1 MTVDKA
7 LLQELVVVNADYDI
21 WSGQVRLEDK
31 DIKLGE
37 GGELPP
43 DRVAQ
48 LGNKTICDPASLK
61 VFRSLRGATRRMLEG
76 YGLPFLTGWAV
87 PRSKLSEILGKL
99 ETARLTFEQEKQ
111 AFLGNYDSSI
121 QNWIANNVGYEEA
134 IRNGVL
140 DRSSVEKRLKFDY
153 QVFHIQPVSG
163 EPNAEKRLADQTKG
177 LAGQLFRE
185 IETEADEFYQKYLRG
200 KAEISVRTR
209 KRLECLA
216 DKVDGLSFLNRAF
229 EPVVRLLR
237 ETVDGY
243 DQHADHGP
251 IGAPFFFQIHSV
263 VTILCDQVK
272 MKDFAD
278 GNIAAQPDDDAFDI
292 DVPLQLPMAAKG
304 KFPSI
309 VNGTRARVRTG
320 RLGSREILWS
330 QPFDAELYV
339 QHDAKGQVCELA
351 LKDVVFAFFDPR
363 QHAETPSLLVAEDYA
378 LEILEI
384 LPEAVPTAAESSAS
398 APLVPGQDKPVQQSF
413 DLDELLHDMD
423 SFFDRAVKKPAVP
436 APVDSAVV
444 SPTVASPLSESSVKV
459 ASQPVTQAQPSNAPA
474 FEMPELE
481 DNYYL

>member
-99 ETARLTFEQEKQ
+99 ETARITFEQEKQ

-263 VTILCDQVK
+263 VTILRDQAQ

-278 GNIAAQPDDDAFDI
+278 GNPAAQPDDAFDMA
-292 DVPLQLPMAAKG
+292 LPAHMTQAVSAPPAA
-304 KFPSI
+304 
-309 VNGTRARVRTG
+309 R
-320 RLGSREILWS
+320 
-330 QPFDAELYV
+330 
-339 QHDAKGQVCELA
+339 
-351 LKDVVFAFFDPR
+351 
-363 QHAETPSLLVAEDYA
+363 
-378 LEILEI
+378 
-384 LPEAVPTAAESSAS
+384 AS
-398 APLVPGQDKPVQQSF
+398 AAPVHPARQTAQPVQQTF
-413 DLDELLHDMD
+413 DLDELLHDME
-423 SFFDRAVKKPAVP
+423 SFFDEAARKPVAS

-444 SPTVASPLSESSVKV
+444 SPTVASPLSESSVKDV
-459 ASQPVTQAQPSNAPA
+459 AQPVTQAQPSNAPA

>member
-87 PRSKLSEILGKL
+87 PRAKLSEILGKL
-99 ETARLTFEQEKQ
+99 ETARITFEQEKQ

-140 DRSSVEKRLKFDY
+140 DRNSVEKRLDFNY

-163 EPNAEKRLADQTKG
+163 EPNAEKRLADQTRG

-263 VTILCDQVK
+263 VTILRDQAQ

-278 GNIAAQPDDDAFDI
+278 GNIAAQPDDDAFDL
-292 DVPLQLPMAAKG
+292 DVSLPVSTDHAASHSVD
-304 KFPSI
+304 P
-309 VNGTRARVRTG
+309 
-320 RLGSREILWS
+320 
-330 QPFDAELYV
+330 
-339 QHDAKGQVCELA
+339 DAKPA
-351 LKDVVFAFFDPR
+351 LPA
-363 QHAETPSLLVAEDYA
+363 QHPQAHSIA
-378 LEILEI
+378 L
-384 LPEAVPTAAESSAS
+384 PAAQAS
-398 APLVPGQDKPVQQSF
+398 AAPIKPARQVPQAVQQSF

-436 APVDSAVV
+436 APADSAVV
-444 SPTVASPLSESSVKV
+444 SPTVASPLSESSVKDV
-459 ASQPVTQAQPSNAPA
+459 AQPVIQAQPSNAPA
-474 FEMPELE
+474 FEMFEPE
-481 DNYYL
+481 DSYYL

>member
-99 ETARLTFEQEKQ
+99 ETARITFEQEKQ

-243 DQHADHGP
+243 DQHADGGP

-263 VTILCDQVK
+263 VTILRDQAQ

-278 GNIAAQPDDDAFDI
+278 GNPAAQPDDDAFDMA
-292 DVPLQLPMAAKG
+292 LPAHMTQAVSA
-304 KFPSI
+304 PP
-309 VNGTRARVRTG
+309 A
-320 RLGSREILWS
+320 
-330 QPFDAELYV
+330 V
-339 QHDAKGQVCELA
+339 Q
-351 LKDVVFAFFDPR
+351 
-363 QHAETPSLLVAEDYA
+363 
-378 LEILEI
+378 
-384 LPEAVPTAAESSAS
+384 AS
-398 APLVPGQDKPVQQSF
+398 AAPVKPAHQVPQAVQQSF
-413 DLDELLHDMD
+413 DLDELLHDVD
-423 SFFDRAVKKPAVP
+423 SFFDEAAKKPTAP
-436 APVDSAVV
+436 APADSAVV
-444 SPTVASPLSESSVKV
+444 SPTVASPLSESSVKDV
-459 ASQPVTQAQPSNAPA
+459 AQPVTQAQPSNAPA
-474 FEMPELE
+474 FEMFEPE
-481 DNYYL
+481 DSYYL

>member
-263 VTILCDQVK
+263 VTILRDQAQ

-278 GNIAAQPDDDAFDI
+278 GNPAAQPDDDAFDMA
-292 DVPLQLPMAAKG
+292 LPAHMTQTVSAPPA
-304 KFPSI
+304 
-309 VNGTRARVRTG
+309 
-320 RLGSREILWS
+320 
-330 QPFDAELYV
+330 V
-339 QHDAKGQVCELA
+339 Q
-351 LKDVVFAFFDPR
+351 
-363 QHAETPSLLVAEDYA
+363 
-378 LEILEI
+378 
-384 LPEAVPTAAESSAS
+384 AS
-398 APLVPGQDKPVQQSF
+398 AAPVKPARQTAQPVQQSF
-413 DLDELLHDMD
+413 DLDELFHDMD
-423 SFFDRAVKKPAVP
+423 SFLDEAAKQPVASAPAEP
-436 APVDSAVV
+436 TAV
-444 SPTVASPLSESSVKV
+444 SPTVATPLSESSVKDV
-459 ASQPVTQAQPSNAPA
+459 AQPVTQAQPSNAPA
-474 FEMPELE
+474 FEMFEPE

>member
-99 ETARLTFEQEKQ
+99 ETARITFEQEKQ
-111 AFLGNYDSSI
+111 AFLDNYDSSI

-140 DRSSVEKRLKFDY
+140 DRNSVEKRLDFNY

-263 VTILCDQVK
+263 VTILRDQAQ

-278 GNIAAQPDDDAFDI
+278 GNPAAQPDDDAFDMA
-292 DVPLQLPMAAKG
+292 LPAHMTQTVSAPPA
-304 KFPSI
+304 
-309 VNGTRARVRTG
+309 
-320 RLGSREILWS
+320 
-330 QPFDAELYV
+330 V
-339 QHDAKGQVCELA
+339 Q
-351 LKDVVFAFFDPR
+351 
-363 QHAETPSLLVAEDYA
+363 
-378 LEILEI
+378 
-384 LPEAVPTAAESSAS
+384 AS
-398 APLVPGQDKPVQQSF
+398 AAPVKPARQVPQAVQQSF
-413 DLDELLHDMD
+413 DLDELFHDMD
-423 SFFDRAVKKPAVP
+423 SFLDEAAKQPVASAPAEP
-436 APVDSAVV
+436 TAV
-444 SPTVASPLSESSVKV
+444 SPTVATPLSESSVKDV
-459 ASQPVTQAQPSNAPA
+459 AQPVTQAQPSNAPA
-474 FEMPELE
+474 FEMFEPE

>member
-99 ETARLTFEQEKQ
+99 ETARITFEQEKQ

-140 DRSSVEKRLKFDY
+140 DRNSVEKRLKFDY

-163 EPNAEKRLADQTKG
+163 EPNAEKRLAHQTKG

-243 DQHADHGP
+243 DQHADQGP

-263 VTILCDQVK
+263 VTILRDQAQ

-278 GNIAAQPDDDAFDI
+278 GNPAAQPDDDAFSF
-292 DVPLQLPMAAKG
+292 DVSLPVSTEHAA
-304 KFPSI
+304 
-309 VNGTRARVRTG
+309 
-320 RLGSREILWS
+320 SRKVD
-330 QPFDAELYV
+330 P
-339 QHDAKGQVCELA
+339 DAKPA
-351 LKDVVFAFFDPR
+351 LPAQQP
-363 QHAETPSLLVAEDYA
+363 QAHSTA
-378 LEILEI
+378 L
-384 LPEAVPTAAESSAS
+384 PAAQAS
-398 APLVPGQDKPVQQSF
+398 AAPVKPARQVPQAVQQSF

-423 SFFDRAVKKPAVP
+423 SFFDRAVKKPAAP
-436 APVDSAVV
+436 APADSAVV
-444 SPTVASPLSESSVKV
+444 SPTVASPLSESSVKDV
-459 ASQPVTQAQPSNAPA
+459 AQPVTQAQPSNAPA

>member
-99 ETARLTFEQEKQ
+99 ETARITFEQEKQ

-140 DRSSVEKRLKFDY
+140 DRNSVEKRLKFDY

-243 DQHADHGP
+243 DQHADGGP

-263 VTILCDQVK
+263 VTILRDQAQ

-278 GNIAAQPDDDAFDI
+278 GNPAAQPDDDAFDMA
-292 DVPLQLPMAAKG
+292 LPAHMTQAVSA
-304 KFPSI
+304 PP
-309 VNGTRARVRTG
+309 A
-320 RLGSREILWS
+320 
-330 QPFDAELYV
+330 V
-339 QHDAKGQVCELA
+339 Q
-351 LKDVVFAFFDPR
+351 
-363 QHAETPSLLVAEDYA
+363 
-378 LEILEI
+378 
-384 LPEAVPTAAESSAS
+384 AS
-398 APLVPGQDKPVQQSF
+398 AAPVKPAHQVPQAVQQSF
-413 DLDELLHDMD
+413 DLDELLHDVD
-423 SFFDRAVKKPAVP
+423 SFFDEAAKKPTAP
-436 APVDSAVV
+436 APADSAVV
-444 SPTVASPLSESSVKV
+444 SPTVASPLSESSVKDV
-459 ASQPVTQAQPSNAPA
+459 AQPVTQAQPSNAPA
-474 FEMPELE
+474 FEMFEPE
-481 DNYYL
+481 DSYYL

>member
-99 ETARLTFEQEKQ
+99 ETARITFEQEKQ
-111 AFLGNYDSSI
+111 AFLDNYDSSI

-140 DRSSVEKRLKFDY
+140 DRNSVEKRLKFDY

-243 DQHADHGP
+243 DQHADGGP

-263 VTILCDQVK
+263 VTILRDQAQ

-278 GNIAAQPDDDAFDI
+278 GNPAAQPDDDAFDMA
-292 DVPLQLPMAAKG
+292 LPAHMTQAVSA
-304 KFPSI
+304 PP
-309 VNGTRARVRTG
+309 A
-320 RLGSREILWS
+320 
-330 QPFDAELYV
+330 V
-339 QHDAKGQVCELA
+339 Q
-351 LKDVVFAFFDPR
+351 
-363 QHAETPSLLVAEDYA
+363 
-378 LEILEI
+378 
-384 LPEAVPTAAESSAS
+384 AS
-398 APLVPGQDKPVQQSF
+398 AAPVKPAHQVPQAVQQSF
-413 DLDELLHDMD
+413 DLDELLHDVD
-423 SFFDRAVKKPAVP
+423 SFFDEAAKKPTAP
-436 APVDSAVV
+436 APADSAVV
-444 SPTVASPLSESSVKV
+444 SPTVASPLSESSVKDV
-459 ASQPVTQAQPSNAPA
+459 AQPVTQAQPSNAPA
-474 FEMPELE
+474 FEMFEPE
-481 DNYYL
+481 DSYYL

>member
-61 VFRSLRGATRRMLEG
+61 VFRSLRGATRRMLES

-87 PRSKLSEILGKL
+87 PRTKLSEILGKL
-99 ETARLTFEQEKQ
+99 ETARITFEQEKQ
-111 AFLGNYDSSI
+111 AFLDNYDGSI

-140 DRSSVEKRLKFDY
+140 DRNSVEKRLDFNY

-177 LAGQLFRE
+177 LVGQLFRE
-185 IETEADEFYQKYLRG
+185 IETEADDFYQKYLRG
-200 KAEISVRTR
+200 KAEISIRTR

-216 DKVDGLSFLNRAF
+216 DKVDGLSFLNSAF

-243 DQHADHGP
+243 DQHADGGP

-263 VTILCDQVK
+263 VTILCDQAK

-278 GNIAAQPDDDAFDI
+278 GNIAAQPNDDAFDF
-292 DVPLQLPMAAKG
+292 DVSLPVSTGHAASHSVD
-304 KFPSI
+304 P
-309 VNGTRARVRTG
+309 
-320 RLGSREILWS
+320 
-330 QPFDAELYV
+330 
-339 QHDAKGQVCELA
+339 DAKPA
-351 LKDVVFAFFDPR
+351 LSAQQPQGHSK
-363 QHAETPSLLVAEDYA
+363 TP
-378 LEILEI
+378 
-384 LPEAVPTAAESSAS
+384 PAAQAS
-398 APLVPGQDKPVQQSF
+398 AASVQPARQIAQPVQQTF
-413 DLDELLHDMD
+413 DLDELFHDMD
-423 SFFDRAVKKPAVP
+423 SFLDEAASQPVASAPAETTL
-436 APVDSAVV
+436 V
-444 SPTVASPLSESSVKV
+444 SPTVAP
-459 ASQPVTQAQPSNAPA
+459 QPVTQAQPSNAPA
-474 FEMPELE
+474 FEMFEPE
-481 DNYYL
+481 DSYYL